1 MPSIGERLAHAWNA
15 FRNNRDPSEINAGSV
30 NLGYS
35 SSSRP
40 DRPRFTRGHDR
51 SIVTAVYNKIAVDC
65 ASVNIKHVRLDEN
78 GRYSETMN
86 SFLNDCLTLSANTDQ
101 TGRAFIQDV
110 VMSMLDEGCVAI
122 VPVDTDI
129 NPRITGGYDIL
140 SMRTGK
146 ITQWYPDSV
155 KVLLYN
161 EQKGMKEEIIVPKKT
176 TAIIENPFYAV
187 MNEPNSTLQRLIR
200 KLTLLDMTDEQN
212 SSGKLDLIIQLP
224 YTVRTEQRMIE
235 AEKRRKKLEEQLVS
249 SKYGIAYAD
258 ATEKV
263 TQLNRSIE
271 NNFKEQVD
279 SFTTMLYSQLGIPM
293 EVFNGTADE
302 KTRLNY
308 FNGTIEPILT
318 AICEEM
324 VRKFLTKTARTKR
337 QSIMFFQDHFK
348 LVPVNNIADIAD
360 KFTRNEILTANEIRS
375 ILGIKPSEDPKADEL
390 RNSNMPIQDQ
400 EPAAEEEEPVDPEEL
415 KEARQMLLDAGLN
428 EDDLKDLSDS
438 EIVDLAEEHEQNQ
451 NGGESEETEESE
463 EPEQPQES
471 GETEEE
477 EESEPKPAPKPKK
490 KAKPQPRQTQQE
502 PAEPE
507 PETEEP
513 EESIDPDDVKKAR
526 QALIEVGL
534 SEEDLE
540 ALSDEEI
547 LALLAELQQQQG
559 NGPKTRP
566 SKGSTA

>member
-279 SFTTMLYSQLGIPM
+279 SFTSMLYSQLGIPM

-302 KTRLNY
+302 KVRLNY

-324 VRKFLTKTARTKR
+324 VRKFLTKTARTQR

-375 ILGIKPSEDPKADEL
+375 ILGIKPSDDPKADEL

-400 EPAAEEEEPVDPEEL
+400 EPAAGEEEPVDPEEL

-428 EDDLKDLSDS
+428 EDDLKDLSDN

-451 NGGESEETEESE
+451 NGGE
-463 EPEQPQES
+463 
-471 GETEEE
+471 TEEE
-477 EESEPKPAPKPKK
+477 DTEEEAEPEAETEPAPEPAPVQKPKPKR
-490 KAKPQPRQTQQE
+490 KPQPKQTQQA

-507 PETEEP
+507 PEEP
-513 EESIDPDDVKKAR
+513 EVSINPDDVQKAKE
-526 QALIEVGL
+526 ALIEAGL

-540 ALSDEEI
+540 ALSDEEV

-559 NGPKTRP
+559 NGPKTKP